1 MAEAVRAKRRVVG
14 NEIREE
20 MQSQI
25 MLVTLRTLA
34 FILSG
39 MRNHWSVWN
48 RKATT
53 CVFNS
58 GCCAEH
64 SGKERGQG

>member
-1 MAEAVRAKRRVVG
+1 MAEAARARRRVVG

-20 MQSQI
+20 MQSPI

-39 MRNHWSVWN
+39 MGNP
-48 RKATT
+48 
-53 CVFNS
+53 
-58 GCCAEH
+58 
-64 SGKERGQG
+64 